1 MRLVTFEP
9 APGCQRLGILIGDS
23 VVDAALASAACEP
36 AANAGAPTLPDDM
49 MTFLNQG
56 DAAVRKAE
64 RVARWAG
71 ARLAKRNGKVRGLDG
86 RTVSYRVRDVR
97 LFAPVP
103 RPPKILCLALNYKAH
118 AEEGNV
124 NLPEKPYVF
133 IKPGF
138 APVVGTGDPVIRPPQ
153 SQNFVFEGELA
164 AVIGKRCKLV
174 PKEKAYDVIVGYT
187 NINDMS
193 ARDLGK
199 VPTIPGMFDWFAAKA
214 FDTSLPMGPS
224 LVLKDEIPDPNRLRL
239 QVRVNGKTVQDET
252 TERMLFKLPE
262 TIEYISGLV
271 TLEPGDIICT
281 GTPGGSKGALKAGDV
296 VEGEIGDM
304 GILVSPI
311 ADRK

>member
-9 APGCQRLGILIGDS
+9 APGCERLGIMAGEY

-36 AANAGAPTLPDDM
+36 ASRAGAPTLPVDM
-49 MTFLNQG
+49 MEFLNQG
-56 DAAVRKAE
+56 DSAIATAE
-64 RVARWAG
+64 RVATWAAG
-71 ARLAKRNGKVRGLDG
+71 ELKRNGKVVGVDG
-86 RTVSYRVRDVR
+86 ATVSYKMSDIR
-97 LFAPVP
+97 LRAPVP

-138 APVVGTGDPVIRPPQ
+138 APVVGTGDKVIRPPQ

-164 AVIGKRCKLV
+164 AVIGKRCRLV
-174 PKEKAYDVIVGYT
+174 PREKAYDVIVGYT

-199 VPTIPGMFDWFAAKA
+199 VPTIPGLFDWFAAKA
-214 FDTSLPMGPS
+214 FDTSLPMGPA
-224 LVLKDEIPDPNRLRL
+224 LVMKDEIPNPDNLRL
-239 QVRVNGKTVQDET
+239 QVRVNGATVQDET
-252 TERMLFKLPE
+252 TQRMLFKLPE
-262 TIEYISGLV
+262 TIEYISGLI

-281 GTPGGSKGALKAGDV
+281 GTPGGSKGALKAGDI
-296 VEGEIGDM
+296 VEVEIGDM
-304 GILVSPI
+304 GVLSSIV
-311 ADRK
+311 ADRA

>member
-9 APGCQRLGILIGDS
+9 SPGCQRLGILIGEH

-36 AANAGAPTLPDDM
+36 AAKAGAPTLPSDM
-49 MTFLNQG
+49 MEFLNQG
-56 DAAVRKAE
+56 DAALKTAG

-71 ARLAKRNGKVRGLDG
+71 RQLAKRGRKIRGVDG
-86 RTVSYRVRDVR
+86 RAVSYKKSDVR

-199 VPTIPGMFDWFAAKA
+199 VPTIPGLFDWFAAKA

-224 LVLKDEIPDPNRLRL
+224 LVLKDEIPDPNNLRL

-252 TERMLFKLPE
+252 TQRMLFKLPE
-262 TIEYISGLV
+262 TIEYISGLI

-296 VEGEIGDM
+296 VEVEIGDM
-304 GILVSPI
+304 GVLSSPI

>member
-86 RTVSYRVRDVR
+86 RTVSYRVMDVR

>member
-1 MRLVTFEP
+1 
-9 APGCQRLGILIGDS
+9 
-23 VVDAALASAACEP
+23 
-36 AANAGAPTLPDDM
+36 M
-49 MTFLNQG
+49 MEFLTQG
-56 DAAVRKAE
+56 DAAIRMAE
-64 RVARWAG
+64 RVAKWAS
-71 ARLAKRNGKVRGLDG
+71 ARLSKRGGRVVGLDG
-86 RTVSYRVRDVR
+86 RAVSYSLKNVR

-103 RPPKILCLALNYKAH
+103 RPQKILCLAINYKAH

-174 PKEKAYDVIVGYT
+174 PREKAYDVIVGYT
-187 NINDMS
+187 NVNDMS

-199 VPTIPGMFDWFAAKA
+199 VPTIPGLFDWFAAKA

-224 LVLKDEIPDPNRLRL
+224 LVLKDEIPDPNNLRL

-296 VEGEIGDM
+296 VEVEIGNM
-304 GILVSPI
+304 GVLSSPI
-311 ADRK
+311 ADRT

>member
-9 APGCQRLGILIGDS
+9 APGCPRLGILVGDH
-23 VVDAALASAACEP
+23 VVDAALASAGCEP
-36 AANAGAPTLPDDM
+36 TARAGAPTLPDDM
-49 MTFLNQG
+49 MELLNQG
-56 DAAVRKAE
+56 DAAVKTAE
-64 RVARWAG
+64 RVAKWAAGKLKG
-71 ARLAKRNGKVRGLDG
+71 ARKEIVVAGQK
-86 RTVSYRVRDVR
+86 VSYKKTDVR
-97 LFAPVP
+97 LLAPVP

-138 APVVGTGDPVIRPPQ
+138 APVVGTGDKVIRPPQ

-164 AVIGKRCKLV
+164 AVIGKRCRMV
-174 PKEKAYDVIVGYT
+174 PKEKAYEVIVGYT

-199 VPTIPGMFDWFAAKA
+199 VPTIPGLFDWFAAKA
-214 FDTSLPMGPS
+214 FDTSLPMGPA
-224 LVLKDEIPDPNRLRL
+224 LVMKDEIPNPDNLRL

-252 TERMLFKLPE
+252 TQRMLFKLPE
-262 TIEYISGLV
+262 TIEYITGLI

-296 VEGEIGDM
+296 VEVEIGDM
-304 GILVSPI
+304 GVLSSTI

>member
-9 APGCQRLGILIGDS
+9 APGCQRLGILVGDY
-23 VVDAALASAACEP
+23 VVDAALASAGCEP
-36 AANAGAPTLPDDM
+36 TARAGAPTLPDDM
-49 MTFLNQG
+49 MEFLNRG
-56 DAAVRKAE
+56 DAAIKTAE
-64 RVARWAG
+64 RVARWATGKLKG
-71 ARLAKRNGKVRGLDG
+71 ARKEIKVEGQK
-86 RTVSYRVRDVR
+86 VSYKKTEVR
-97 LFAPVP
+97 LLAPVP
-103 RPPKILCLALNYKAH
+103 RPPKILCLAINYRAH

-133 IKPGF
+133 IKPGW
-138 APVVGTGDPVIRPPQ
+138 APVVGTGDKVIRPPQ

-187 NINDMS
+187 NVNDMS

-199 VPTIPGMFDWFAAKA
+199 VPTIPGLFDWFAAKA
-214 FDTSLPMGPS
+214 FDTSLPMGPA
-224 LVLKDEIPDPNRLRL
+224 LVLKDEIPDPDNLRL

-252 TERMLFKLPE
+252 TQRMLFKLPE
-262 TIEYISGLV
+262 TIEYISGLI

-296 VEGEIGDM
+296 VEVEIGDM
-304 GILVSPI
+304 GVLSSTI

>member
-9 APGCQRLGILIGDS
+9 APGCQRLGILIGDH
-23 VVDAALASAACEP
+23 VVDAALASAVYAP
-36 AANAGAPTLPDDM
+36 TAKAGAPTLPSDM
-49 MTFLNQG
+49 MEFLTQG
-56 DAAVRKAE
+56 DAAIRMAE
-64 RVARWAG
+64 RVTRWAS
-71 ARLAKRNGKVRGLDG
+71 ARLSKRGGKVMGLDG
-86 RTVSYRVRDVR
+86 RTVSYRVKDVR
-97 LFAPVP
+97 LSAPVP

-199 VPTIPGMFDWFAAKA
+199 VPTIPGLFDWFAAKA

-224 LVLKDEIPDPNRLRL
+224 LVLKDEIPDPNKLRL

-281 GTPGGSKGALKAGDV
+281 GTPGGSKGALKAGDI
-296 VEGEIGDM
+296 VEVEIGNM
-304 GILVSPI
+304 GVLSSPI
-311 ADRK
+311 ADRT

>member
-9 APGCQRLGILIGDS
+9 SPGCQRLGILIGDH
-23 VVDAALASAACEP
+23 VVDAALASAAYAP
-36 AANAGAPTLPDDM
+36 AAKAGAPTLPDDM
-49 MTFLNQG
+49 MEFLNQG
-56 DAAVRKAE
+56 DTAVKMAE

-71 ARLAKRNGKVRGLDG
+71 AKLSKRGGKVVGLDG
-86 RTVSYRVRDVR
+86 RTVSYRLKDVR

-138 APVVGTGDPVIRPPQ
+138 APVVGTGDPVVRPPQ

-174 PKEKAYDVIVGYT
+174 SKEKAYDVIVGYT

-199 VPTIPGMFDWFAAKA
+199 VPTIPGLFDWFAAKA

-224 LVLKDEIPDPNRLRL
+224 LVLKDEIPDPNSLRL

-252 TERMLFKLPE
+252 TQRMLFKLPE
-262 TIEYISGLV
+262 TIEYISGLI

-296 VEGEIGDM
+296 VEVEIGDM
-304 GILVSPI
+304 GVLSNPI